1 MCYRCAITLGT
12 ILKMSLKLGM
22 VMNTSFPKV
31 FIVGSLGSTVGWGLL
46 TFFLMKIG
54 FVKFAE
60 SYASEQDIQ
69 KAAVFMTIGLCLLA
83 IFGFIGNGRLA
94 QKFKNAI
101 HWVVFGF
108 AGSGF
113 AALTSCVI
121 FYWSSGWTTPMI
133 LYTVGGAL
141 FWLASLVI
149 IYTIANANMKPNERV
164 WLSLITSAILMA
176 FCVFLYVMQHEG
188 KV

>member
-1 MCYRCAITLGT
+1 
-12 ILKMSLKLGM
+12 
-22 VMNTSFPKV
+22 MNTNFPKV
-31 FIVGSLGSTVGWGLL
+31 FIFESLASTVGWGLI

-69 KAAVFMTIGLCLLA
+69 KAAVIMTIGLCLLA
-83 IFGFIGNGRLA
+83 IFGFIGNGRLG
-94 QKFKNAI
+94 QKVKNVI
-101 HWVVFGF
+101 HWVVFAF

-133 LYTVGGAL
+133 LYTLGGVL
-141 FWLASLVI
+141 FWGASLVI
-149 IYTIANANMKPNERV
+149 INTIANANMK
-164 WLSLITSAILMA
+164 LMKG
-176 FCVFLYVMQHEG
+176 CG
-188 KV
+188 

>member
-1 MCYRCAITLGT
+1 
-12 ILKMSLKLGM
+12 
-22 VMNTSFPKV
+22 MNTNFPKV
-31 FIVGSLGSTVGWGLL
+31 FIFESLASTVGWGLL

-69 KAAVFMTIGLCLLA
+69 KAAVVMTIGLCLLA
-83 IFGFIGNGRLA
+83 IFGVVGNGRLA
-94 QKFKNAI
+94 QKVKNAI
-101 HWVVFGF
+101 HWVVFAF

-121 FYWSSGWTTPMI
+121 YYSSSGWTTPMI
-133 LYTVGGAL
+133 LYTIGGAL
-141 FWLASLVI
+141 FWLSSLVI
-149 IYTIANANMKPNERV
+149 IWTIANAKMKTNERV
-164 WLSLITSAILMA
+164 WLSLIASVILLL